1 MNPADI
7 FVIVVVVLSAIIGL
21 VRGFLREVLSIA
33 SWVGAALFTWWTLDW
48 GTGIVRQTIGTYV
61 QHDLAHKII
70 GGAALFLVA
79 LIVLAIISHYIAK
92 LVVGGMLG
100 AIDRSVGFVFGV
112 ARGLVLVAVALI
124 GTRAL
129 LPPPAADGAPTPPW
143 TWIQEARS
151 RPLVEQVAE
160 FLYALAPPEF
170 RRERQAG
177 DDRGQNFRQAID
189 ALRTPGSTPPP
200 RDGAAGTPR
209 PSGDPIGRIIDNNPG
224 QQRR

>member
-1 MNPADI
+1 VNPADI
-7 FVIVVVVLSAIIGL
+7 FVIVVVLLSAIIGL

-33 SWVGAALFTWWTLDW
+33 SWLGAALFAWWTLDW
-48 GTGIVRQTIGTYV
+48 GTSVARETIGSYV

-79 LIVLAIISHYIAK
+79 LIVLAIVSHYIAK

-100 AIDRSVGFVFGV
+100 AIDRSVGFIFGV
-112 ARGLVLVAVALI
+112 ARGLALVALALI

-129 LPPPAADGAPTPPW
+129 LPPPAADAPPTPPW
-143 TWIQEARS
+143 VWIQDARS
-151 RPLVEQVAE
+151 RPLIEQVAE

-177 DDRGQNFRQAID
+177 TDNGPNFGRAFD
-189 ALRTPGSTPPP
+189 GLSTPRLIPPP
-200 RDGAAGTPR
+200 RDATAGTPR
-209 PSGDPIGRIIDNNPG
+209 PSGDPIGNIINNN
-224 QQRR
+224 RR